1 MKVTE
6 LLSRSSVQTLSH
18 VRLSGRED
26 LKSPEVISGAW
37 THMMNC
43 FDIYVLKQS

>member
-6 LLSRSSVQTLSH
+6 LLSRSSVQTLSR

-26 LKSPEVISGAW
+26 LKSPEGDFWSLDS
-37 THMMNC
+37 H
-43 FDIYVLKQS
+43 DELL